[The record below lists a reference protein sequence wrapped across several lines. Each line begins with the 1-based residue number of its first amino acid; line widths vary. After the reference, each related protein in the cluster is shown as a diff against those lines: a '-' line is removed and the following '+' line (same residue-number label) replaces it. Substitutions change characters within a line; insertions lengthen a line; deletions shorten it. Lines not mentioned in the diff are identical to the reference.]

1 MSYRLY
7 ITFTDRPTNQQ
18 CHINSARAWMGGPSI
33 KARSE
38 QSDSDVYRIIS
49 NLVEIPVGQYLNAM
63 GSLFESVHDQ

>member
-1 MSYRLY
+1 
-7 ITFTDRPTNQQ
+7 
-18 CHINSARAWMGGPSI
+18 MGGPSI
-33 KARSE
+33 KVRSE